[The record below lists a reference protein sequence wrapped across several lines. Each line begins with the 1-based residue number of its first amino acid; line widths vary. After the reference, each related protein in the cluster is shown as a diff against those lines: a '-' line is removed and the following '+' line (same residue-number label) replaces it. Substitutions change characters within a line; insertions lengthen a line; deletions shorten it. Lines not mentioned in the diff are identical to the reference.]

1 MTAEADAS
9 STSAADP
16 FLHSYFARFS
26 PLASGPEGGLRLAFL
41 VGSLDIS
48 GGTYVILQHALY
60 AQRHGAEVTLLVQ
73 FRSDGESLRWHP
85 ALAELR
91 IVHLEELVDGE
102 GDELEFDVAIA
113 TFWRTVY
120 ELPQIRSRHY
130 AYLVQSI
137 ESRFYGGSDAHDVVP
152 IVELTYTFDIP
163 IITIARWMQAYLAFR
178 HERPAFLVRNGVRKD
193 VYSPV
198 GPKAAPNPERPFRV
212 LLEGAVDV
220 PMKNIEASVR
230 VARDGGAD
238 EVWLLTPTEV
248 RSVPGVD
255 RVFSRIAIGE
265 TAVVYRSCP
274 VLLKLSLVEGM
285 YGPPLE
291 MFHCGGTVVSND
303 VTGHD
308 EYVRDGENG
317 LVVPMHDDAAAAAA
331 LARLK
336 ADPALLARLRA
347 GALQTA
353 RAWPDWDRSSEDFL
367 EVVRIVARQPARD
380 HVATLLEIRGAALD
394 LGG

>member
-1 MTAEADAS
+1 VTADGA
-9 STSAADP
+9 STSAVGADP
-16 FLHSYFARFS
+16 FLHAYYARFS
-26 PLASGPEGGLRLAFL
+26 PPVARREDAPLRLAFL

-48 GGTYVILQHALY
+48 GGTYVILQHALH
-60 AQRHGAEVTLLVQ
+60 AQHHGADVTLLVQ
-73 FRSDGESLRWHP
+73 FRSDAESLRWHP
-85 ALAELR
+85 ALRELL
-91 IVHLEELVDGE
+91 IIHLDELVDDLV
-102 GDELEFDVAIA
+102 DELEFDVAIA

-120 ELPQIRSRHY
+120 ELPQVRSRHY

-137 ESRFYGGSDAHDVVP
+137 ESRFYGGSEDQDVVP
-152 IVELTYTFDIP
+152 IVELTYTFDLP

-198 GPKAAPNPERPFRV
+198 GPRADATPGRFRV

-220 PMKNIEASVR
+220 PMKNIETSVR
-230 VARDGGAD
+230 VSRDAGAD
-238 EVWLLTPTEV
+238 EVWLLTPSDV
-248 RSVPGVD
+248 RSMPGVD
-255 RVFSRIAIGE
+255 RVFSRIPIDE
-265 TAVVYRSCP
+265 TAVIYRSCP

-291 MFHCGGTVVSND
+291 MFHCGGTVVTND

-308 EYVRDGENG
+308 EYVRNDENG
-317 LVVPMHDDAAAAAA
+317 LVVPMHDDAAAVAA

-336 ADPALLARLRA
+336 NEPETLARLRA

-353 RAWPDWDRSSEDFL
+353 RAWPDWDHSSDDFL

-380 HVATLLEIRGAALD
+380 HVATLLAIRGAALD

>member
-1 MTAEADAS
+1 MTGDGQP
-9 STSAADP
+9 TAAPDP
-16 FLHSYFARFS
+16 FLHAYFARFS
-26 PLASGPEGGLRLAFL
+26 PPTHDPSAPLRLAFL

-73 FRSDGESLRWHP
+73 FRSDAESLRWHP

-91 IVHLEELVDGE
+91 VIHLDELVDGV
-102 GDELEFDVAIA
+102 GDDLEFDVAIA

-120 ELPQIRSRHY
+120 ELPQVRSRHY
-130 AYLVQSI
+130 GYLVQSI
-137 ESRFYGGSDAHDVVP
+137 ESRFYGGSDEQDVVP
-152 IVELTYTFDIP
+152 IVELTYTFDLP

-178 HERPAFLVRNGVRKD
+178 HARPAFLVRNGVRKD

-198 GPKAAPNPERPFRV
+198 GPKADLAAGQFRV

-238 EVWLLTPTEV
+238 EVWLLTPTDV

-255 RVFSRIAIGE
+255 RVFSRIPIDE

-291 MFHCGGTVVSND
+291 MFHCGGTVVTND

-317 LVVPMHDDAAAAAA
+317 LVVPMHDHAAAAAA

-353 RAWPDWDRSSEDFL
+353 RAWPDWDHASENFL

-380 HVATLLEIRGAALD
+380 RVATLLEIRGAALD

>member
-1 MTAEADAS
+1 MTEGDAT
-9 STSAADP
+9 STPAADP
-16 FLHSYFARFS
+16 FLHEYFARFS
-26 PLASGPEGGLRLAFL
+26 PPPLDPEAPLRLAFL

-60 AQRHGAEVTLLVQ
+60 AQRHGADVTLLVQ
-73 FRSDGESLRWHP
+73 FRSDGEFLRWHP
-85 ALAELR
+85 ALSELR
-91 IVHLEELVDGE
+91 IVHLDELVDGT
-102 GDELEFDVAIA
+102 GDGLEFDVAIA

-120 ELPQIRSRHY
+120 ELPQVRSRHY

-137 ESRFYGGSDAHDVVP
+137 ESRFYGGSDEQDVVP
-152 IVELTYTFDIP
+152 IVELTYTFDLP
-163 IITIARWMQAYLAFR
+163 VITIARWMQAYLAFR
-178 HERPAFLVRNGVRKD
+178 HERPGFLVRNGVRKD

-198 GPKAAPNPERPFRV
+198 GPKADPNPAQPFRV

-220 PMKNIEASVR
+220 PMKNIATSVR
-230 VARDGGAD
+230 VARSAGAD
-238 EVWLLTPTEV
+238 EVWLLTPSDV
-248 RSVPGVD
+248 ASVPGVD

-265 TAVVYRSCP
+265 TAAVYRSCP

-291 MFHCGGTVVSND
+291 MFHCGGTVVTND

-308 EYVRDGENG
+308 EYVRDHENG
-317 LVVPMHDDAAAAAA
+317 LVVPMYDDDAATDA

-336 ADPALLARLRA
+336 HDPALLVRLRA
-347 GALQTA
+347 GALRTA

-367 EVVRIVARQPARD
+367 QVVRLVARQPARD
-380 HVATLLEIRGAALD
+380 HVATLLAIRGAARD